1 MTFEALLQFLFGEWW
16 ISVPMLITSILTVA
30 VIFERALF
38 LNRNRRDIDKFVERA
53 GRELETGNMNSAQGL
68 AENMGGVLGDVAQ
81 EGIRLLGVNRKGF
94 ETAFDITIGL
104 GLRKLDKNLAV
115 LGTIGAVT
123 PFLGLLGTVV
133 GILRSFQTF
142 SQVGG
147 AKSSQLA
154 TEIGFA
160 LIATAAGL
168 VIAILAVVAYNIL
181 LGIVAKFEDDMQLLK
196 LLFLSFTESG
206 MPTRMPAGKSSS
218 YSPSTEQP
226 YQGY

>member
-1 MTFEALLQFLFGEWW
+1 MNFEALLQFLVNEWW
-16 ISVPMLITSILTVA
+16 ISIPMLLASILTVA
-30 VIFERALF
+30 VMFERALF

-53 GRELETGNMNSAQGL
+53 GRELETGNMNAAQGL

-104 GLRKLDKNLAV
+104 GLRKLDKNLSI

-142 SQVGG
+142 ASAG
-147 AKSSQLA
+147 ARSNQLA
-154 TEIGFA
+154 SEIGFA

-168 VIAILAVVAYNIL
+168 VIAILAVVAYNIF

-206 MPTRMPAGKSSS
+206 MPTKMPAGKSS
-218 YSPSTEQP
+218 YSQSTEQP
-226 YQGY
+226 YQSY

>member
-16 ISVPMLITSILTVA
+16 ISFPMLLASILTVA

-38 LNRNRRDIDKFVERA
+38 LNRNRRDIGKFVERA
-53 GRELETGNMNSAQGL
+53 QRELETGNMNSAQGL

-104 GLRKLDKNLAV
+104 GLRKLDKNLSI

-142 SQVGG
+142 ASAGARSNELASQ
-147 AKSSQLA
+147 
-154 TEIGFA
+154 IGFA

-168 VIAILAVVAYNIL
+168 VIAILAVVAYNIFL
-181 LGIVAKFEDDMQLLK
+181 SIVTKFEDDMQLLK

-206 MPTRMPAGKSSS
+206 TPTRMPAGKSSS

>member
-1 MTFEALLQFLFGEWW
+1 MTFDAILRFLINDLW
-16 ISVPMLITSILTVA
+16 ISLPMLIASIMTVA

-38 LNRNRRDIDKFVERA
+38 LNRNRRDIDKFVDRA
-53 GRELETGNMNSAQGL
+53 QRELETGNMNAAQGL

-104 GLRKLDKNLAV
+104 GLRKLDKNLSI

-142 SQVGG
+142 AAAG
-147 AKSSQLA
+147 ARSNQLA
-154 TEIGFA
+154 SEIGFA

-168 VIAILAVVAYNIL
+168 VIAILAVVAYNIF

-206 MPTRMPAGKSSS
+206 TPTRMPAGKSSS

>member
-1 MTFEALLQFLFGEWW
+1 MTFEALLQFLFNEWW
-16 ISVPMLITSILTVA
+16 ISFPMLLASILTVA

-38 LNRNRRDIDKFVERA
+38 LNRNRRDISKFVERA
-53 GRELETGNMNSAQGL
+53 QRELETGNMNAAQGL

-94 ETAFDITIGL
+94 ETAFDITTGL
-104 GLRKLDKNLAV
+104 GLRKLDKNLSI

-142 SQVGG
+142 AQAG
-147 AKSSQLA
+147 ARSNQLA
-154 TEIGFA
+154 SEIGFA

-168 VIAILAVVAYNIL
+168 VIAILAVVAYNIF
-181 LGIVAKFEDDMQLLK
+181 LGIVTKFEDDMQLLK

-206 MPTRMPAGKSSS
+206 TPTRMPAGKSSS

>member
-16 ISVPMLITSILTVA
+16 ISFPMLLASILTVA

-38 LNRNRRDIDKFVERA
+38 LNRNRRDIGKFVERA
-53 GRELETGNMNSAQGL
+53 QRELETGNMNSAQGL

-104 GLRKLDKNLAV
+104 GLRKLDKNLSI

-142 SQVGG
+142 AAAG
-147 AKSSQLA
+147 ARSNELA
-154 TEIGFA
+154 AQIGFA

-168 VIAILAVVAYNIL
+168 VIAILAVVAYNIFL
-181 LGIVAKFEDDMQLLK
+181 SIVTKFEDDMQLLK

-206 MPTRMPAGKSSS
+206 APTRMPAGKSSS